1 MKLKTALKNGRIFT
15 DYEILHDHVLLL
27 DGDRITGIVKAQQ
40 IPSGYNEIDVKGA
53 NICPGL
59 IDLQI
64 YGTQND
70 LFSADLT
77 SETLHN
83 IENNLLK
90 QGCTSFNLTLATNTL
105 EVFKKA
111 ISVFKQ
117 SNPRVAIGLHLEG
130 PFLNAQKR
138 GAHPADLI
146 CEATIPLLEDL
157 LNGNEGVV
165 NMMTVAPELTSE
177 ICLKFLQ
184 DKGVLITAGHSAA
197 TFEQATKS
205 FNHGVSAVT
214 HLWNAMSGLHH
225 REVGLPGA
233 TFNHD
238 HVCASIIVDGIHVD
252 FQAVK
257 LSKRLLGER
266 LFLITDAVGSSDQGI
281 YQHILKDDHYVLPDG
296 TLSGSA
302 MSMLKS
308 INNCVNKIGIPLDES
323 IRMATL
329 YPARL
334 LKRGDIG
341 VLSAGAIANV
351 LVFDHDFQVQ
361 QVVFQGELLF

>member
-15 DYEILHDHVLLL
+15 KYDVFQDQVLLL
-27 DGDRITGIVKAQQ
+27 DGDRIAGLVDAQQ
-40 IPSGYNEIDVKGA
+40 IPSDYNEIDVKGA

-64 YGTQND
+64 YGTQQD

-90 QGCTSFNLTLATNTL
+90 QGCTSFNLTLATNTIP
-105 EVFKKA
+105 VFKKA
-111 ISVFKQ
+111 ISVFKE
-117 SNPRVAIGLHLEG
+117 SKPKVAIGLHLEG
-130 PFLNAQKR
+130 PFLNPLKR

-146 CEATIPLLEDL
+146 CEATIPLLKELID
-157 LNGNEGVV
+157 GNQGVV
-165 NMMTVAPELTSE
+165 KMMTIAPELLSE
-177 ICLKFLQ
+177 DCLKFLR
-184 DKGVLITAGHSAA
+184 DNEVLITAGHSAA
-197 TFEQATKS
+197 TYEQATES
-205 FNHGVSAVT
+205 FDKGVSAVT

-233 TFNHD
+233 TFSHD
-238 HVCASIIVDGIHVD
+238 QVCASIIVDGVHVD

-266 LFLITDAVGSSDQGI
+266 LFLITDAVGSCSHGI

-302 MSMLKS
+302 MTMLRS
-308 INNCVNKIGIPLDES
+308 IQNCVTKIGIPLEES

-334 LKRGDIG
+334 LKRDDIG
-341 VLSAGAIANV
+341 VLQTGAMANV
-351 LVFDHDFQVQ
+351 LVFDQDFQVQ
-361 QVVFQGELLF
+361 QVVFQGELLA